1 MTIIRNRFS
10 GSGLEVYHEIIQ
22 TPPEAI
28 YGTTLNHAFELPKN
42 LKEGVYY
49 IAVRAIDDAGNVGV
63 PSNIVPVF
71 IEQASP
77 WFISCKN
84 EEKNCE
90 NGGCEKLPEPARL
103 RENSARNS
111 ISAVIMLY
119 FPTNVFIP
127 ILSLMLSLAVLNIF

>member
-10 GSGLEVYHEIIQ
+10 GSGLEVYSEIIP
-22 TPPEAI
+22 TPAEVI

-49 IAVRAIDDAGNVGV
+49 IAIRAIDDAGNFGV

-71 IEQASP
+71 IERSSP
-77 WFISCKN
+77 MIINCKN
-84 EEKNCE
+84 EEENCKD
-90 NGGCEKLPEPARL
+90 GGCEKLPEAARL
-103 RENSARNS
+103 QENSARNP
-111 ISAVIMLY
+111 ISAVIALY
-119 FPTNVFIP
+119 IPTNVFIP